1 MSCVTSSIINKIDW
15 SNNLYLELD
24 EIFFGEYA
32 TNLDEVEEISS
43 GTNLLSPPTVI
54 TNSIKDIGDKGEKI
68 NYYSS
73 PLGQDTLR
81 ESIKLFERVLS
92 DFNMPESYRCVVTSG
107 AADGLRIVFD
117 FLKKRGLDKVL
128 TLGPQYSIVY
138 QSINLAG
145 LSFIESSGCE
155 EKFLPNPKSINSIIN
170 TRIIDIIFLTQ
181 PNNPTGEM
189 YSEKEFKEIVA
200 LCKKNDIFLVY
211 EKLGSDIQIDKYNF
225 NNYYGKI
232 LSQENFWNNTIIID
246 SFSKRR
252 SISGLRLGYI
262 LGDKD
267 LESFANLIRFGDCPP
282 LIGNDGVCMDLIVSS
297 IIHLR
302 EKYVCSVDEA
312 LGIMQRKVDLA
323 KFKDFITKPSLIQII
338 EKHYEEI
345 EFLYKTINNNLT
357 EFQNKLNNY
366 IEGITS
372 MDGGSNCLVAFKN
385 KGLTEKENALFLY
398 EQGRIISY
406 PLGCFF
412 TDQSISKNISDK
424 FWFRLST
431 AIYPEQF
438 KEIIVRLK
446 KTLDGG

>member
-1 MSCVTSSIINKIDW
+1 M
-15 SNNLYLELD
+15 ELD
-24 EIFFGEYA
+24 EIFFGEKA
-32 TNLDEVEEISS
+32 TELDEVEEISS

-73 PLGQDTLR
+73 PLGQDSLR

-92 DFNMPESYRCVVTSG
+92 DFNMPESYKCVVTSG

-117 FLKKRGLDKVL
+117 FLKKRGFDNVL
-128 TLGPQYSIVY
+128 TLGPQYSIVF
-138 QSINLAG
+138 QTISLSG
-145 LSFIESSGCE
+145 LGLIESSGCE
-155 EKFLPNPKSINSIIN
+155 GKFLPNPKSIDSIIN
-170 TRIIDIIFLTQ
+170 TRDIDILFLTQ

-189 YSEKEFKEIVA
+189 YSEKEFKEIVTI
-200 LCKKNDIFLVY
+200 CKKNNIFLVY
-211 EKLGSDIQIDKYNF
+211 EKLGADIQIDKYNL
-225 NNYYGKI
+225 NNYYGMI

-262 LGDKD
+262 LGDKG

-282 LIGNDGVCMDLIVSS
+282 LIGNDGVCRDLIVSS
-297 IIHLR
+297 IIHLK
-302 EKYVCSVDEA
+302 EKNKCSINEA
-312 LGIMQRKVDLA
+312 IRILQRKVDLS
-323 KFKDFITKPSLIQII
+323 KFKEFITNPSLNQII

-345 EFLYKTINNNLT
+345 VFMYKTINNNLKV
-357 EFQNKLNNY
+357 FQIELNNY

-372 MDGGSNCLVAFKN
+372 LDGGSNCLVGFEN

-398 EQGRIISY
+398 EQGKVISY

-412 TDQSISKNISDK
+412 IDQTMSKNISDK
-424 FWFRLST
+424 FWIRLST
-431 AIYPEQF
+431 AMYPEQF
-438 KEIIVRLK
+438 EEIIVRLK
-446 KTLDGG
+446 KTLGGGLNEYTKVTRTIF